1 MNKINLKRA
10 EIECLMGGDLG
21 KAIEDF
27 ARGEVEIAGMQ
38 VVQMADKKIAYIDY
52 EDRADVKAR
61 VEASGIEFENY
72 MKRDYYHAIEISV
85 PITKNLAEKIN
96 ALMNENTDIETVATY
111 YFNGI
116 NTKNAIIF
124 YASRNEFEK
133 HEEEQKISNEAKAK
147 ARAEEL
153 AKQAVKDPDV
163 ESLNEV
169 DNILDKYADI
179 TNNDTKT
186 VDTKVTETNDKKTK
200 NNKRGK

>member
-1 MNKINLKRA
+1 
-10 EIECLMGGDLG
+10 
-21 KAIEDF
+21 
-27 ARGEVEIAGMQ
+27 
-38 VVQMADKKIAYIDY
+38 
-52 EDRADVKAR
+52 
-61 VEASGIEFENY
+61 
-72 MKRDYYHAIEISV
+72 
-85 PITKNLAEKIN
+85 
-96 ALMNENTDIETVATY
+96 MNENTYIETVATY

-124 YASRNEFEK
+124 YASRSEFEK

-153 AKQAVKDPDV
+153 AKQAVKNPDV

-179 TNNDTKT
+179 TDKNTQT
-186 VDTKVTETNDKKTK
+186 VDIKTTETDDKKTK